1 MTNQEMLNGMH
12 EHLEKATAVLLKQG
26 RDKNN
31 AWLKG
36 AKHAL
41 AMWRESL
48 VSVGEYLLSHPE
60 RGEDPTEKVVETL
73 YNDETSQPEEETL

>member
-1 MTNQEMLNGMH
+1 MTNEEMLNGMRK
-12 EHLEKATAVLLKQG
+12 HLEQSRATLLKAG

-41 AMWRESL
+41 AMWHESL
-48 VSVGEYLLSHPE
+48 TRVGEYLLAHPE

-73 YNDETSQPEEETL
+73 YEQPEEEVL